1 MLQKGVEH
9 SNFLYGW
16 KKDFTTSR
24 QLCRL
29 YWNQAWGSR
38 RGLHSEQTRA
48 ENHATLDYHQY
59 MQPVI
64 NFPALA
70 KTWPRFH
77 LVPFARLVWSLFA
90 MIFCAHHF
98 VACTWLCIIF
108 LPFWCMLD
116 LLNLSHWSV
125 HSIIGIPFIRV
136 VFVFACGKGATTWR
150 VMNKESQASNLNLLN
165 FLSAC

>member
-1 MLQKGVEH
+1 MDEKKTSQHLDNSAVCIEIKHEEVDEAFIPNKRVLKTTQLWIIINICSQLSIFQLQPKHGPVFIW
-9 SNFLYGW
+9 SPLLDLCGLFLQW
-16 KKDFTTSR
+16 F
-24 QLCRL
+24 
-29 YWNQAWGSR
+29 
-38 RGLHSEQTRA
+38 
-48 ENHATLDYHQY
+48 
-59 MQPVI
+59 
-64 NFPALA
+64 
-70 KTWPRFH
+70 
-77 LVPFARLVWSLFA
+77 
-90 MIFCAHHF
+90 FCAHHC